1 MTSALLVFGLTY
13 LAVAAGRVPLLSL
26 DRPAAAL
33 LGAVLMVAV
42 GVLTPSEAG
51 AAVNGDTLGL
61 LLGTMILAAYLTE
74 AGFFRWASFKVVTSV
89 STPRALLWAL
99 VFAAGRT

>member
-1 MTSALLVFGLTY
+1 
-13 LAVAAGRVPLLSL
+13 
-26 DRPAAAL
+26 
-33 LGAVLMVAV
+33 
-42 GVLTPSEAG
+42 
-51 AAVNGDTLGL
+51 VNGDTLGL